1 MYNFDMIRVKI
12 RHIYFTLISFL
23 LPLAEAMAKVG
34 GGTSFSLPNPIA
46 AGTFPDFIKKV
57 LDVVLQIGVPVAALA
72 LVYSGFLFVKARGNA
87 QELETAKK
95 AFVWTVI
102 GVAILL
108 GAWILATVIDTTIKN
123 LQ

>member
-1 MYNFDMIRVKI
+1 MIRVKI